1 MAPNKLGSERSP
13 YLLQHASNPVNW
25 YPWGEEAFQAAKE
38 SNKLIFLSVGYSTC
52 HWCHVM
58 ERESFES
65 SEVMKI
71 NKVVLRNL
79 FYDLPFLGTC
89 SYIRTLSRWYDIRIY
104 AVVRMYVLCILIK
117 SSKHMSKPFISLL
130 SNFHLLTY
138 ICHGIIVIMLFHT
151 SSYFLSLI

>member
-1 MAPNKLGSERSP
+1 MVPKQIKANLVKTQIMLPILFLSPKKKINIFAMKLLLTALVTLYYVISEVRYFHCSIFQVRQYYRTTKTMAPNKLGSERSP

-89 SYIRTLSRWYDIRIY
+89 S
-104 AVVRMYVLCILIK
+104 
-117 SSKHMSKPFISLL
+117 
-130 SNFHLLTY
+130 
-138 ICHGIIVIMLFHT
+138 
-151 SSYFLSLI
+151 